1 MKVSAAPQFTLNK
14 VPNNNK
20 PSVPTPPKPDQ
31 VELGGGQPPQEP
43 KISHTKIAVA
53 GASVLGGAALG
64 AAAGLHGGILA
75 GALATC
81 TIPALAVA
89 GALLGGVA
97 FEALGPSSSEN
108 RAIGGAIVGQQ
119 SALEPASLSRFWLAP
134 AVPSW
139 LPLSATSAYLG
150 GVIFSGERHSRDT
163 SSSFSIRKSSGS
175 LSFRVMKNCSWA
187 TVCIL
192 KASRSSVCRR
202 LKRSRE

>member
-1 MKVSAAPQFTLNK
+1 M
-14 VPNNNK
+14 
-20 PSVPTPPKPDQ
+20 
-31 VELGGGQPPQEP
+31 
-43 KISHTKIAVA
+43 A

-64 AAAGLHGGILA
+64 AAAGLHGGVLA
-75 GALATC
+75 AAVATC
-81 TIPALAVA
+81 TIP
-89 GALLGGVA
+89 
-97 FEALGPSSSEN
+97 
-108 RAIGGAIVGQQ
+108 
-119 SALEPASLSRFWLAP
+119 ALEPASLSRFWLAP

-192 KASRSSVCRR
+192 KASRSSVCRW